1 MDEIY
6 SSVPYIN
13 SKSPHVLLLQRCKRD
28 INASTFNWINGSGLR
43 KMVWKHA
50 LMYKPGMSCQHTNKS
65 QNAAIWTHNLLHK
78 CVTKDGLVGNG
89 AREKHKHVIMFNQ
102 GHRKPT
108 RLKNSTALHCMCGFR
123 AVLETQFTGAYKL
136 SLQFLADILTTY
148 TIYLASLLTF
158 CLTWTTAFQKSLAS
172 TRWQSSHIWFWTTNS
187 TTNTCCKM
195 APFNTCKDT
204 VIRNPPWPASTAASR
219 ASRNAWEQLKSGSH

>member
-1 MDEIY
+1 MKDG
-6 SSVPYIN
+6 VKACVN
-13 SKSPHVLLLQRCKRD
+13 VQ
-28 INASTFNWINGSGLR
+28 
-43 KMVWKHA
+43 
-50 LMYKPGMSCQHTNKS
+50 PGMLCQHTNKS
-65 QNAAIWTHNLLHK
+65 HNAAIWTLNLLRK

-102 GHRKPT
+102 GQRITT
-108 RLKNSTALHCMCGFR
+108 RLKNSTALHCMCAFR
-123 AVLETQFTGAYKL
+123 AVMETQLPGAYKL
-136 SLQFLADILTTY
+136 SGQFLADILTTNI
-148 TIYLASLLTF
+148 IYFASRLTF

-204 VIRNPPWPASTAASR
+204 VIRNPR
-219 ASRNAWEQLKSGSH
+219 